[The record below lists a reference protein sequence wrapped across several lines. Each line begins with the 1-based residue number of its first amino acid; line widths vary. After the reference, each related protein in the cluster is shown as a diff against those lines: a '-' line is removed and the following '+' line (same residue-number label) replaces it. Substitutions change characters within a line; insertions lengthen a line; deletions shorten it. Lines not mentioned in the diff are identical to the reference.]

1 MTYFPP
7 SQVDRRL
14 ECAVCSWGGS
24 PAVGSA
30 FDVTLI
36 NHTWSV
42 APSISGSEI
51 TLPAGHYSASAWV
64 AITRTSAAQNVR
76 FRFTLDGANIGL
88 LGQSDMYLNTHC
100 DAADAEFSVDEGTTA
115 VLRITNVAVETS
127 LPTVTAN
134 SRLVIWRTDRGTL

>member
-1 MTYFPP
+1 M
-7 SQVDRRL
+7 
-14 ECAVCSWGGS
+14 GS
-24 PAVGSA
+24 T

-64 AITRTSAAQNVR
+64 AITRTSTSQNVR

-88 LGQSDMYLNTHC
+88 LGQSDMYANAHC

-115 VLRITNVAVETS
+115 VLRIINAAVETS